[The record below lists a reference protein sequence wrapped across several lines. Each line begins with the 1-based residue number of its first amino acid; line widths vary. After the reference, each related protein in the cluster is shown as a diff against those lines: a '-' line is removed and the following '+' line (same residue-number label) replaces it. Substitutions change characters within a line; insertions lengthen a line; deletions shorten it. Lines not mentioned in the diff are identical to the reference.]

1 MLSSKS
7 SFTSAALISW
17 NIHQK
22 KEKLLCPK
30 VFKYWQRLD
39 FMWKCEL
46 RVRLVAFTN
55 VPVHT
60 DPNWLILS
68 NKYNPGQPIQ
78 KLGFWLSSRPFC
90 IRTTFIWVHQGPP
103 VIVLWFFFWNWLLH
117 RILKHGVKTQFCSK
131 FKAYNFTKYVTKSIN
146 NAIIINWL
154 DFRYN
159 LES

>member
-55 VPVHT
+55 VWECDFWKRDTFFNVDH
-60 DPNWLILS
+60 ILS
-68 NKYNPGQPIQ
+68 LTVWAKIFLPALLSRCAATGTNLSEGLMY
-78 KLGFWLSSRPFC
+78 FWCRIWILSLPY
-90 IRTTFIWVHQGPP
+90 G
-103 VIVLWFFFWNWLLH
+103 N
-117 RILKHGVKTQFCSK
+117 
-131 FKAYNFTKYVTKSIN
+131 KSIFTPTVFMWKLCRP
-146 NAIIINWL
+146 NAFWSRIWIL
-154 DFRYN
+154 GLQKCTVPLKSKKF
-159 LES
+159 